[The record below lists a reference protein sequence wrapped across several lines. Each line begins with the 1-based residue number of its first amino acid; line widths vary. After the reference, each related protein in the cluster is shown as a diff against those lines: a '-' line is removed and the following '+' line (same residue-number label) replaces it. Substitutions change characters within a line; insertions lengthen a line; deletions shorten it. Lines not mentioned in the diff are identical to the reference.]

1 MEKPA
6 ASESPK
12 ATPESAQPP
21 APANDE
27 AAIRQLV
34 ADYARA
40 IENKDLKLFRAI
52 YPNLSRQEE
61 RRLEESFRAVT
72 SQRVN
77 LSIASIEQNADGAVV
92 VVNRRDI
99 VRAGGREYT
108 ADSRQT
114 LQLARSGTRWS
125 IVNIR

>member
-1 MEKPA
+1 V
-6 ASESPK
+6 
-12 ATPESAQPP
+12 
-21 APANDE
+21 
-27 AAIRQLV
+27 L

-61 RRLEESFRAVT
+61 RRLEDSFRAVT
-72 SQRVN
+72 SQRVT
-77 LSIASIEQNADGAVV
+77 LSIVSIEPNADGAVV
-92 VVNRRDI
+92 VVNRRDT

-108 ADSRQT
+108 AESRQT
-114 LQLARSGTRWS
+114 LQLARAGTRWS